1 MFIDRQP
8 VFTLT
13 GFIELSHWARKLE
26 E

>member
-1 MFIDRQP
+1 MFVDRQP

-13 GFIELSHWARKLE
+13 GFMELSHWARKLE